1 MQKGRQHGAVDARI
15 NPRAIRSSEGT
26 AIFPGVPGESAD
38 VKPSTSSPSKPF
50 HGSGKVKAAVDGS
63 EAKAC
68 LHCMQGGDLAEVIA
82 DLTGL
87 LGNRLKREI
96 PELNIIA

>member
-26 AIFPGVPGESAD
+26 VIFPGVPGESAD

-68 LHCMQGGDLAEVIA
+68 LHCMQGGDPSGGYSRPHGPVRKPIEEG
-82 DLTGL
+82 D
-87 LGNRLKREI
+87 
-96 PELNIIA
+96 P